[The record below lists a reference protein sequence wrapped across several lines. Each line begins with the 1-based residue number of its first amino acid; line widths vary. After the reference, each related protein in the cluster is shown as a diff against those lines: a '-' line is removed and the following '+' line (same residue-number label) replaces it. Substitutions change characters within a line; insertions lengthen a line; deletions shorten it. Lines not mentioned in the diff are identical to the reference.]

1 MNHHYPLT
9 QQECLEFIRLAIY
22 KDDPIFAKNVAAVI
36 KIFGDSSED
45 SGEQLWAELSPE
57 EQDRF
62 WGLWLTHPLANS
74 IAARNS

>member
-1 MNHHYPLT
+1 MNHYPLT

-22 KDDPIFAKNVAAVI
+22 KDDPIFAKNLAAAI
-36 KIFGDSSED
+36 KLLCDSGKV

-62 WGLWLTHPLANS
+62 WELVVEG
-74 IAARNS
+74 